1 MPRHFGGQS
10 RGLQGSA
17 SCRGNY
23 LNPTSMATSAVSGI
37 ADSVAQAEV
46 VCLQEAV
53 NG

>member
-1 MPRHFGGQS
+1 
-10 RGLQGSA
+10 
-17 SCRGNY
+17 
-23 LNPTSMATSAVSGI
+23 MATSAVSGI